1 MGRILAIALENKVDI
16 KQVLEYPLT
25 PVSLSLCHIDGLMNK
40 TPKATLFQKLEACV
54 TNIPFSLID
63 AYIVHGICVSSYI
76 FVWIYQSNMG
86 KWHDT
91 FYRSFAVRLLN
102 GLIQFLI
109 VSLRSQS
116 KMLNGIAEANSDLP
130 IKTSYRIINALL
142 ICLKHCGTIVS
153 NLNKGSLSST
163 RLKTFHCCI
172 SLATKR
178 VRVIVLFLHCRGG
191 KSQKEKRSQ
200 SFLYGRRSRYAND
213 WSSLPHINTGQ
224 RSYQNI

>member
-1 MGRILAIALENKVDI
+1 MFTFASEAVKMNRKTADGKMKEVKMQGDLMGRILAIALENKVDI

-102 GLIQFLI
+102 GLI
-109 VSLRSQS
+109 
-116 KMLNGIAEANSDLP
+116 
-130 IKTSYRIINALL
+130 
-142 ICLKHCGTIVS
+142 
-153 NLNKGSLSST
+153 
-163 RLKTFHCCI
+163 
-172 SLATKR
+172 
-178 VRVIVLFLHCRGG
+178 
-191 KSQKEKRSQ
+191 
-200 SFLYGRRSRYAND
+200 
-213 WSSLPHINTGQ
+213 
-224 RSYQNI
+224 